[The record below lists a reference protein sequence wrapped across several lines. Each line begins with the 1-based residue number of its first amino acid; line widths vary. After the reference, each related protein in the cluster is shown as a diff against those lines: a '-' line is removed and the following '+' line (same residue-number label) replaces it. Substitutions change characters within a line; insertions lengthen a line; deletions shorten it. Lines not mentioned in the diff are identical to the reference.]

1 MMKNIKKNVRNK
13 SLLTLTAPKNVGHNI
28 TMDMTMDII
37 ISDNIW
43 VIKVL
48 QHNNMHCIGCPL
60 APFHNVKDAAYEHGL
75 DKDKLLKQLQIT
87 SAVKSD

>member
-1 MMKNIKKNVRNK
+1 MENIKKTAGNK
-13 SLLTLTAPKNVGHNI
+13 FPLTLTAPKNVGHNI

-37 ISDNIW
+37 MSENFW

-75 DKDKLLKQLQIT
+75 DKYKLLKQLQIT
-87 SAVKSD
+87 SVVKSD